1 MFQRRHFTALCAA
14 AGVALTLGTAWGA
27 ELRGRMTLASGQ
39 PAANEAIQLKDKEIG
54 RTDGAGAYLLNL
66 PAGKHTLT
74 VKGQSVDVQVSPN
87 GSRQD
92 VRLK

>member
-1 MFQRRHFTALCAA
+1 MIQHRHLVTLGAA
-14 AGVALTLGTAWGA
+14 ACVALSLGTAWGA

-54 RTDGAGAYLLNL
+54 RTDASGAYLLTL
-66 PAGKHTLT
+66 PAGKHTLV
-74 VKGQSVDVQVSPN
+74 VKGQSIDVQVSPN

>member
-1 MFQRRHFTALCAA
+1 MIQHRTLIALSAA
-14 AGVALTLGTAWGA
+14 AGIALSLGTVWGA

-39 PAANEAIQLKDKEIG
+39 PAANQAITFKDKEIG
-54 RTDGAGAYLLNL
+54 KTDGSGAYLLNL

-74 VKGQSVDVQVSPN
+74 VKGQPVDVQVSPN

>member
-1 MFQRRHFTALCAA
+1 MTQRLHLIALCAV
-14 AGVALTLGTAWGA
+14 AGIALTLGPASAA
-27 ELRGRMTLASGQ
+27 ELRGRVTLAGGQ
-39 PAANEAIQLKDKEIG
+39 PAANEAIKLNDKEIG

-66 PAGKHTLT
+66 PAGKHTLV
-74 VKGQSVDVQVSPN
+74 VKGQSIDVQVSPN